1 MCAVEIRR
9 VTVTINDDSELIIY
23 SYNPLIPGKSADT
36 RLGSLPTKQNIR
48 DGLVVLVDG
57 YEVGLSVICL
67 AAGASSAVIY
77 PHLNP
82 LRSHFYTDVYRW
94 VLRYVSM

>member
-1 MCAVEIRR
+1 MM
-9 VTVTINDDSELIIY
+9 INDYRELMIY
-23 SYNPLIPGKSADT
+23 CINPLIPGKSADA
-36 RLGSLPTKQNIR
+36 RSSALPTKQNIR
-48 DGLVVLVDG
+48 DGVVVLVDG
-57 YEVGLSVICL
+57 YEIGLSLICF
-67 AAGASSAVIY
+67 AAGLSSAVIY